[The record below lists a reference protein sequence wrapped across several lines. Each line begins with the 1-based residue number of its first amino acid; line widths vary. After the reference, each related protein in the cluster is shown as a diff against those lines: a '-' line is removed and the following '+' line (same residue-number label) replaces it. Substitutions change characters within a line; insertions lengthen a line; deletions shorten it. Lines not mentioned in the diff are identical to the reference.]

1 VCPAVAT
8 PQRRSK
14 ARLETYRHVRR
25 VRRQP
30 RSKPPTAIEEILVAM
45 LDVVM
50 LDESAARSV

>member
-1 VCPAVAT
+1 
-8 PQRRSK
+8 
-14 ARLETYRHVRR
+14 